1 MNLYFKSTTLDRQ
14 IGWTWKDMDKAYWDT
29 WIPKKSDI
37 QIITRLNKEQKKQV
51 LDELWEDLQSAI
63 QFTRDRNNARRRAKR
78 LAQKEKV

>member
-1 MNLYFKSTTLDRQ
+1 MKKKNKKIPF
-14 IGWTWKDMDKAYWDT
+14 IGLQKILLKHMGT
-29 WIPKKSDI
+29 
-37 QIITRLNKEQKKQV
+37 KEQKKQV